1 MAASKS
7 ELTAAMRSL
16 TDALAYV
23 RGPDGGVLFLGDDQ
37 RVKIAWHL
45 ARAGVPGMDPARAVI
60 KRRVMPDRPGGL
72 SGMVDWIPAD
82 VEDPDP
88 ERTQAMS
95 ADGPVID
102 PDAMWDAIPWHV
114 KTTIEGNFQ

>member
-1 MAASKS
+1 MPASKD

-16 TDALAYV
+16 ADALAYV
-23 RGPDGGVLFLGDDQ
+23 RGPDGEVLFLGDDQ

-60 KRRVMPDRPGGL
+60 KRRVLPDRPGML
-72 SGMVDWIPAD
+72 AGMVDWIAAD

-88 ERTQAMS
+88 ERTASMS
-95 ADGPVID
+95 AAGPDID

-114 KTTIEGNFQ
+114 KTNIEGNFQ